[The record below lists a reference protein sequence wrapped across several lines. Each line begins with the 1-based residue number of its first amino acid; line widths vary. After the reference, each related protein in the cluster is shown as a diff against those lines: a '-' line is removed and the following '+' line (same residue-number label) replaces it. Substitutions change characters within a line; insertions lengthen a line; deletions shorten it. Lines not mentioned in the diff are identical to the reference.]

1 MRYLALDLGD
11 RRIGVAVSDS
21 LGMLARPVEVFER
34 RSRVADFEYIRT
46 LIQHHKAEALVVGL
60 PLNLN
65 GTEGQQVAWVR
76 DYTEALKDTLSVPI
90 ILWDERLS
98 SEKAI
103 DILRQQGRNPRTEP
117 IDAVAAAVIL
127 QSYLDSEV

>member
-65 GTEGQQVAWVR
+65 GTEGRQVAWVR